1 MTGCVGDQKVLTPLL
16 VDASAFRLPRIQFLL
31 LFCNDKLEKKLEPGH
46 LMDFLD
52 KQETIWEKF

>member
-1 MTGCVGDQKVLTPLL
+1 MLIAKE
-16 VDASAFRLPRIQFLL
+16 
-31 LFCNDKLEKKLEPGH
+31 LEKKLEPGH